1 MELQVFYA
9 LQVLYAEEVAFLQ
22 RRKRKVHG
30 IPQVKILD
38 SLSLLQGIFPTQGLN
53 AGLLHC
59 RQILYQLNHKGQL
72 LPIQENFD
80 LRECQSP
87 VNWELLNIKYLVV
100 LFLLLY
106 CRHV

>member
-59 RQILYQLNHKGQL
+59 RQILYQLNHKGSPGILEYGQPVPSPADL
-72 LPIQENFD
+72 LDPGI
-80 LRECQSP
+80 
-87 VNWELLNIKYLVV
+87 
-100 LFLLLY
+100 
-106 CRHV
+106 

>member
-1 MELQVFYA
+1 MISIIERNREKGGRMELQVCYA

-30 IPQVKILD
+30 IPQVKILE

-59 RQILYQLNHKGQL
+59 RQILYQLNHKG
-72 LPIQENFD
+72 
-80 LRECQSP
+80 SP
-87 VNWELLNIKYLVV
+87 VVP
-100 LFLLLY
+100 
-106 CRHV
+106 

>member
-59 RQILYQLNHKGQL
+59 RQILYQLNYKGSSVQVSSCYSF
-72 LPIQENFD
+72 QA
-80 LRECQSP
+80 Q
-87 VNWELLNIKYLVV
+87 VV
-100 LFLLLY
+100 IVVTY
-106 CRHV
+106 VKDTGVEV